1 MKYKLSLCY
10 DGGRYKGWQK
20 QKSTD
25 NTVQGKIEAVLTKL
39 LDQPVEISGCG
50 RTDAGVHA
58 RFQVCSFAADTD
70 MKCGD
75 ILDGLRT
82 YLPEDIGAISLEA
95 VNDRFHARLSC
106 KEKTYV
112 YRIWNADTP
121 NVFERKYTYRHP
133 QPLNIE
139 EMRKA
144 AEQLVGTHDF
154 ISFSSVKKSK
164 KTTVRSIYKI
174 EIEKADDVVSI
185 AITGNGFL
193 YNMVRIIA
201 GTLIETGEGKRDA
214 GSIREILDGKR
225 RESAGFTAPSCGL
238 FLWDIKY

>member
-58 RFQVCSFAADTD
+58 RLQVCSFAADTD
-70 MKCGD
+70 MNCGD

-121 NVFERKYTYRHP
+121 NVFERKYAYRHP

-154 ISFSSVKKSK
+154 IAFSSVKKSK

-201 GTLIETGEGKRDA
+201 GTLIEAGEGKRDA
-214 GSIREILDGKR
+214 GSIREIFDGKR
-225 RESAGFTAPSCGL
+225 RESAGFTAPPCGL